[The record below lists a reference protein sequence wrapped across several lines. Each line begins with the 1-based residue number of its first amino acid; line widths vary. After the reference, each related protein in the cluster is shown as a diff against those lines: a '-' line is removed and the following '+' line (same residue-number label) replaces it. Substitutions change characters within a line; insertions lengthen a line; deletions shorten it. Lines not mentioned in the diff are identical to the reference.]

1 MYRWDAG
8 GGGRESEVS
17 PSGED
22 YVKDEVKFCISSTPH
37 VSAVIT
43 SPPGLLQREKKN
55 TRLSFPL
62 KTNVYINVDNRER
75 ARARNK

>member
-1 MYRWDAG
+1 MTRHERRNLLCIAGTLGEG
-8 GGGRESEVS
+8 GGSQKSAHRGRTM
-17 PSGED
+17 
-22 YVKDEVKFCISSTPH
+22 F